1 MLLNGTHGAFEKES
15 GVERGLNEKLGIT
28 GRILYLEDSGSAVLS
43 YSSNPA
49 YHSPSCFLPNEEDG
63 K

>member
-1 MLLNGTHGAFEKES
+1 MLLNGTHGVLEEES

-28 GRILYLEDSGSAVLS
+28 GRIWYLEDSGSAGLS

-49 YHSPSCFLPNEEDG
+49 YHIPSCFLPNEV
-63 K
+63 